1 MAVEEIAEEFLKY
14 SQGVAASSWVF
25 TVNLKW
31 RKVVIQLHWSEV
43 SINSTGRQR
52 LRHFTVLSACV
63 CVACCYCFNSRKS
76 VWPHTVEKFS
86 RPKAFHTGN
95 ITLRTFTLLQV
106 TVDDLWQK
114 TEQTVMV
121 HNVSVQCFSKRRHF
135 TPDIQLSSSACHIAC
150 WRRCSSESLLNK

>member
-76 VWPHTVEKFS
+76 VWPHTVEKFLG
-86 RPKAFHTGN
+86 PKH
-95 ITLRTFTLLQV
+95 FTLV
-106 TVDDLWQK
+106 TSRWGHLLACKLLLMICGRRLNKQWWSTTFQY
-114 TEQTVMV
+114 
-121 HNVSVQCFSKRRHF
+121 NVSVKEGTSHR
-135 TPDIQLSSSACHIAC
+135 TSTYPV
-150 WRRCSSESLLNK
+150 LLVI